1 MKNKFITEYITK
13 QLNNLLPDG
22 YIIENFETHILKT
35 LNNLMFEKVRIWE
48 NNPELDILN
57 STKYPIFLY
66 KLSRELYLNN
76 EIKGATKIFYL
87 NKILHSID
95 LFYEIDLKEN
105 FLLGHTIGSVFC
117 KAQYGNYSIF
127 WQNVLV
133 GVDKNKRPQ
142 LNDGLVMFP
151 NSSIVGDC
159 TVGKNVVIS
168 ANTNI
173 INTDIPDNVIVFPN
187 NNKLIFKELNEYYV
201 DKYFI
206 RVKHDEK

>member
-1 MKNKFITEYITK
+1 MKMKNEHIVDYITK
-13 QLNNLLPDG
+13 QLDNLLPDG
-22 YIIENFETHILKT
+22 YIIESFDIFISKT
-35 LNNLMFEKVRIWE
+35 LNNLMFEKVKIWKE
-48 NNPELDILN
+48 NPELDVLN

-105 FLLGHTIGSVFC
+105 FLLGHTINSVFC
-117 KAQYGNYSIF
+117 KAKYGNYSVF
-127 WQNVLV
+127 WQNILV

-159 TVGKNVVIS
+159 HVGKNVVIS

-173 INTDIPDNVIVFPN
+173 INTNIPDNVIVFAN
-187 NNKLIFKELNEYYV
+187 NDKLVFKELNEYYAK
-201 DKYFI
+201 KYFEI
-206 RVKHDEK
+206 NED

>member
-1 MKNKFITEYITK
+1 MKNEHIVDYITK
-13 QLNNLLPDG
+13 QLDNLLPDG
-22 YIIENFETHILKT
+22 YIIESFDIFISKT
-35 LNNLMFEKVRIWE
+35 LNNLMFEKVKIWKE
-48 NNPELDILN
+48 NPELDVLN

-105 FLLGHTIGSVFC
+105 FLLGHTINSVFC
-117 KAQYGNYSIF
+117 KAKYGNYSVF
-127 WQNVLV
+127 WQNILV

-159 TVGKNVVIS
+159 HVGKNVVIS

-173 INTDIPDNVIVFPN
+173 INTNIPDNVIVFAN
-187 NNKLIFKELNEYYV
+187 NDKLVFKELNEYYAK
-201 DKYFI
+201 KYFEI
-206 RVKHDEK
+206 NED

>member
-1 MKNKFITEYITK
+1 
-13 QLNNLLPDG
+13 
-22 YIIENFETHILKT
+22 
-35 LNNLMFEKVRIWE
+35 
-48 NNPELDILN
+48 
-57 STKYPIFLY
+57 
-66 KLSRELYLNN
+66 
-76 EIKGATKIFYL
+76 
-87 NKILHSID
+87 
-95 LFYEIDLKEN
+95 
-105 FLLGHTIGSVFC
+105 
-117 KAQYGNYSIF
+117 
-127 WQNVLV
+127 
-133 GVDKNKRPQ
+133 
-142 LNDGLVMFP
+142 MFP

>member
-22 YIIENFETHILKT
+22 YIIENFETYILKT

-48 NNPELDILN
+48 NNPELDVLN

-117 KAQYGNYSIF
+117 KAQYGNY
-127 WQNVLV
+127 
-133 GVDKNKRPQ
+133 
-142 LNDGLVMFP
+142 
-151 NSSIVGDC
+151 
-159 TVGKNVVIS
+159 
-168 ANTNI
+168 
-173 INTDIPDNVIVFPN
+173 
-187 NNKLIFKELNEYYV
+187 
-201 DKYFI
+201 
-206 RVKHDEK
+206 

>member
-1 MKNKFITEYITK
+1 MKMKNEHIVDYITK
-13 QLNNLLPDG
+13 QLDNLLPDG
-22 YIIENFETHILKT
+22 YIIESFDIFISKT
-35 LNNLMFEKVRIWE
+35 LNNLMFEKVKIWKE
-48 NNPELDILN
+48 NPELDVLN

-105 FLLGHTIGSVFC
+105 FLLGHTINSVFC
-117 KAQYGNYSIF
+117 KAKYGNYSVF
-127 WQNVLV
+127 WQNILV

-159 TVGKNVVIS
+159 HIGKNVVIS

-173 INTDIPDNVIVFPN
+173 INTNIPDNVIVFAN
-187 NNKLIFKELNEYYV
+187 NDKLVFKELNEYYAK
-201 DKYFI
+201 KYFEI
-206 RVKHDEK
+206 NED